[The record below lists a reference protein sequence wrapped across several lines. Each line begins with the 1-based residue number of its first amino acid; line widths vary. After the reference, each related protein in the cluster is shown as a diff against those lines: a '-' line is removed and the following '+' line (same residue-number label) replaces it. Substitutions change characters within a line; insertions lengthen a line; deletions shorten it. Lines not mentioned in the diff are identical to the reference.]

1 MVDGGLGAERGNV
14 MFIVGNMER
23 FCFPGR
29 FDIFSLPASFL
40 TGVPNRPT
48 CMHGHW
54 DRVSQPQLGTPALYL
69 LLTNESRQQA
79 DEHKKETE
87 QLRVRDGRYLAC
99 KTQPL
104 ASKNRRGD
112 TDQVQF
118 TSVHPHP
125 SSPGDPSFHGGEL
138 DLPRFPPPPPLHTYA
153 ASGQKLEFVERG
165 CVRVLEITHMHM
177 QKMSMTLPPRIYHTL
192 NCKLIGREEALGP
205 NQQAT
210 ISIW

>member
-138 DLPRFPPPPPLHTYA
+138 DLPRFPPPPPPHIRSLRTKVGICGERVCACVGNYTHAHAKNVNDASTTYIPHA
-153 ASGQKLEFVERG
+153 
-165 CVRVLEITHMHM
+165 
-177 QKMSMTLPPRIYHTL
+177 
-192 NCKLIGREEALGP
+192 
-205 NQQAT
+205 
-210 ISIW
+210 